1 MTLPVAP
8 NSISFSQINTE
19 IGNAATSL
27 RSIGALS
34 SRTLANVSSGT
45 IALSNFRGKTALNGS
60 TSLLAAPS
68 AQYIKNL
75 TGTTTNGLYWI
86 KPGTNPTAFQVYC
99 DMNTDGGGWM
109 LVARSDPNT
118 VNYGGTNWGW
128 QGNAIGAVGTYSEAF
143 QAGWWNKWHNY
154 GATFSSLLFGN
165 RSNINN
171 SAWGSFIYKISNINY
186 TSFLTSDT
194 QQGYTNSTVQSDL
207 GVYGSTSF
215 PGMQNQV
222 GFAASGT
229 TNNFYYMRDC
239 CGFAGYGGYA
249 TYMNTTYCGSDSVV
263 YYSGPWCGGSAQDGS
278 GNFLSGTYVTAGGNR
293 YGGTNQYMIM
303 VK

>member
-45 IALSNFRGKTALNGS
+45 IGLSSFRGKTALNGS
-60 TSLLAAPS
+60 TSALAAPS

-109 LVARSDPNT
+109 LVARSHPST
-118 VNYGGTNWGW
+118 VNYGSTNWGW
-128 QGNAIGAVGTYSEAF
+128 KGDTIGAVSTYTEAY
-143 QAGWWNKWHNY
+143 QAGWWTKWHNY
-154 GATFSSLLFGN
+154 GATFSSFLFGN

-171 SAWGSFIYKISNINY
+171 NTWGSFVYKRYDIDY
-186 TSFLTSDT
+186 TTFSTSDT
-194 QQGYTNSTVQSDL
+194 QQYYAYTTIQSDTN
-207 GVYGSTSF
+207 VYGSTGT
-215 PGMQNQV
+215 PGMQTAI
-222 GFAASGT
+222 GYWTSA
-229 TNNFYYMRDC
+229 TNSNFYYMRDC

-249 TYMNTTYCGSDSVV
+249 TYMNTVYCGNDSVV
-263 YYSGPWCGGSAQDGS
+263 YYSGPWCGGSSQDGS
-278 GNFLSGTYVTAGGNR
+278 GNFLSGTYVTAGGYR

>member
-60 TSLLAAPS
+60 TSELAAPS

-109 LVARSDPNT
+109 LIARSHPT
-118 VNYGGTNWGW
+118 TINYGGTNWGW
-128 QGNAIGAVGTYSEAF
+128 QGNVIGAVGTYSEAF

-165 RSNINN
+165 RGNTNDS
-171 SAWGSFIYKISNINY
+171 SWGYFIYKISNINY
-186 TSFLTSDT
+186 TSLLTSDT
-194 QQGYTNSTVQSDL
+194 QQGYTNSTVQSNL
-207 GVYGSTSF
+207 SVYGTADF
-215 PGMQNQV
+215 PGMQNQI

-229 TNNFYYMRDC
+229 ANNIYYMRDC
-239 CGFAGYGGYA
+239 CGFVTAYGGHP
-249 TYMNTTYCGSDSVV
+249 TYMQTEYCGATF
-263 YYSGPWCGGSAQDGS
+263 YYAGPWCGGSTTDGS
-278 GNFLSGTYVTAGGNR
+278 GNFQPNSYVSNGLT